1 MNDDTFPVQ
10 MSTTAAVRLEVSGL
24 QCLKLHFKR
33 NLTRRN
39 EERRGY
45 RTSVPPA
52 FTALGAYDVHAGSQ
66 SVLGVLG
73 CTHMQRLLITIH
85 HRTQFAT
92 HHVHNGNAGQVQLGD
107 CPFRGYLILPNQS

>member
-1 MNDDTFPVQ
+1 

-24 QCLKLHFKR
+24 QRFILHFKCD
-33 NLTRRN
+33 LTRRN

-45 RTSVPPA
+45 GTSVPPA

-73 CTHMQRLLITIH
+73 CTHMQRVLITMYRH
-85 HRTQFAT
+85 TPCAP

-107 CPFRGYLILPNQS
+107 CPFGGYLILPDQW